1 MKRTLLNNIT
11 GLMIAGVAAL
21 LWVPASAHHSWS
33 SEYLEHET
41 VSIEG
46 QLVEVQLR
54 NPHSVM
60 TILVKDDR
68 GRVQTL
74 TAEWVGTGRLER
86 DGIARD
92 QFKPGD
98 YLILSGSPGRR
109 PEDRKLHLKGIH
121 RPADG
126 WKWGR
131 T

>member
-1 MKRTLLNNIT
+1 MKRTLLALL
-11 GLMIAGVAAL
+11 GGAAL
-21 LWVPASAHHSWS
+21 LAVPAYAHHSWS
-33 SEYLEHET
+33 SEYLEAET

-46 QLVEVQLR
+46 QLIEVQLR

-60 TILVKDDR
+60 TIMVKDDR
-68 GRVQTL
+68 GRAMNH

-86 DGIARD
+86 DGISRD
-92 QFKPGD
+92 KLKVGD
-98 YLILSGSPGRR
+98 YYIFSGSPGRR